1 MIAFY
6 RKHRILAATF
16 LIIIIALIFKI
27 FIEKKPYA
35 EVDAIEY
42 SLMTEAF
49 FNHMTPNVENEDCES
64 FKQAFLKAN
73 KWEENDKAQA
83 YDGTQGFI
91 KNNNLKLLDF
101 EYAFFVDTEGKKHSV
116 HFFFYSLLNLPLR
129 WLCSI
134 FPFNPLHIF
143 PITNILLVLI
153 SCFLFLKYPLFE
165 KKYTAGFVLLFF
177 FSTNYW
183 YLFWEHPEVF
193 TTCFVSL
200 GLWFFFQN
208 KQYLGIL
215 CVSIAALQNQP
226 LAILS
231 VVLSF
236 LTLLE
241 NGFNFKN
248 IIKIG
253 LSSFLILLPAIFY
266 YSHYGETN
274 LIKYQ
279 GALSLDYVTTTRVF
293 GFFFDINQGVILAIP
308 FILPAYILFLTQKKI
323 IFKNDKI
330 FWNIIIPFSVIMIT
344 CIAGTIDNWNHGQ
357 AVVNRYV
364 TYLSAVIIV
373 HFFYLLM
380 HVEKNKTRNIILF
393 IAVFSQLLTVFYHQ
407 RLSQFDWSTNQPK
420 PIANWILEHYP
431 KLYNPDPI
439 IFIARHTPGG
449 LEKIAQS
456 PAYYINKNGEITKFL
471 VHEKHLQNL
480 EQFGISKN
488 KIDSIAPLL
497 KYINKWA
504 YINVNENFHSSFSLD
519 EIKNINS
526 ERRLA
531 RQIKIIRNDA
541 AWHQLI
547 IQKAKDLNI
556 TEEESL
562 RNDAAYI
569 LGIELVTIA
578 ETVENKIQ
586 LKIDLIK
593 ATPAWLKLIEEKALE
608 QNITLENA
616 LLNDA
621 RWMVEQE
628 GK

>member
-1 MIAFY
+1 
-6 RKHRILAATF
+6 
-16 LIIIIALIFKI
+16 
-27 FIEKKPYA
+27 
-35 EVDAIEY
+35 
-42 SLMTEAF
+42 
-49 FNHMTPNVENEDCES
+49 
-64 FKQAFLKAN
+64 
-73 KWEENDKAQA
+73 
-83 YDGTQGFI
+83 
-91 KNNNLKLLDF
+91 
-101 EYAFFVDTEGKKHSV
+101 
-116 HFFFYSLLNLPLR
+116 
-129 WLCSI
+129 
-134 FPFNPLHIF
+134 
-143 PITNILLVLI
+143 
-153 SCFLFLKYPLFE
+153 
-165 KKYTAGFVLLFF
+165 
-177 FSTNYW
+177 
-183 YLFWEHPEVF
+183 
-193 TTCFVSL
+193 
-200 GLWFFFQN
+200 
-208 KQYLGIL
+208 
-215 CVSIAALQNQP
+215 
-226 LAILS
+226 
-231 VVLSF
+231 
-236 LTLLE
+236 
-241 NGFNFKN
+241 
-248 IIKIG
+248 
-253 LSSFLILLPAIFY
+253 
-266 YSHYGETN
+266 
-274 LIKYQ
+274 
-279 GALSLDYVTTTRVF
+279 
-293 GFFFDINQGVILAIP
+293 
-308 FILPAYILFLTQKKI
+308 
-323 IFKNDKI
+323 
-330 FWNIIIPFSVIMIT
+330 
-344 CIAGTIDNWNHGQ
+344 
-357 AVVNRYV
+357 
-364 TYLSAVIIV
+364 
-373 HFFYLLM
+373 M